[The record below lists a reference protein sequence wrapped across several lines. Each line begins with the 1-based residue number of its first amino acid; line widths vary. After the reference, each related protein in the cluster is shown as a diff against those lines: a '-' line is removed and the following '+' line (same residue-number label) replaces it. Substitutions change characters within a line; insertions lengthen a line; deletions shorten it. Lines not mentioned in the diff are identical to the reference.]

1 MFKNLTINPMSIWWT
16 QARSGWLFLGV
27 ASLLIANQVVAVL
40 TADTVAWASLAFGL
54 GFALALTGV
63 MLLPL
68 ENFRAFGLQRRD
80 YIAGSAVA
88 LTIALGLVTVTQV
101 FFIRWQFLALELA
114 LVVLIFAGYTAFT
127 LRKDGV
133 AARDTLRFE
142 AVTRPTLANRSPMW
156 MALVTLVVLPAAVL
170 LGRSTLPFASFGWIA
185 WPMLLGWSAAPL
197 GMSHN
202 HSNWLAFGR
211 TRKELRNRNLL
222 NAALLLISALIS
234 GYAFNGTLTAG
245 LAIYIF
251 ALIAMALAM
260 LWNGGGAGLSVWAG
274 FLMGDFI
281 EFPSLMNAYVLIMS
295 ALLLPFV
302 IYCLFFRPM
311 RLKLPN
317 AKK

>member
-1 MFKNLTINPMSIWWT
+1 MFKSLTINPMNIWWT
-16 QARSGWLFLGV
+16 QVRSGGLFLGV
-27 ASLLIANQVVAVL
+27 AVLLIVNQIWAVL
-40 TADTVAWASLAFGL
+40 MADTDAWASLALGL
-54 GFALALTGV
+54 GSTLALTGV

-80 YIAGSAVA
+80 YIASGVVA
-88 LTIALGLVTVTQV
+88 LTIVLGLVTLTQV
-101 FFIRWQFLALELA
+101 FFFRWQFLALELA
-114 LVVLIFAGYTAFT
+114 LVVLIFAGYIAFT
-127 LRKDGV
+127 LRKEGV
-133 AARDTLRFE
+133 AASDTLRFG
-142 AVTRPTLANRSPMW
+142 AVTRPTLANRSPVW

-170 LGRSTLPFASFGWIA
+170 LGRSTLPFESFGWIA

-197 GMSHN
+197 SMLRNYG
-202 HSNWLAFGR
+202 NWLAFGR

-222 NAALLLISALIS
+222 NAALLLIPAFIS

-260 LWNGGGAGLSVWAG
+260 LWNGGGAGLSVWSG

-295 ALLLPFV
+295 ALLSPFV

-311 RLKLPN
+311 RFKLPN